1 MVDSTY
7 QLRTVANGSSTVIAD
22 LASATIGGTQYRN
35 YRTVGPYLLASLV
48 GVAGATK
55 TPLSATALAS
65 VATAK

>member
-1 MVDSTY
+1 MT
-7 QLRTVANGSSTVIAD
+7 AD

-55 TPLSATALAS
+55 TPLSATASARS
-65 VATAK
+65 VCFATSNRER